1 MKFGILKVNY
11 SNNLDFIQEDP
22 LKTSEKSKYKCETCG
37 KSYKQA
43 LGLKEHINSVHKG
56 LTLKCEYC
64 GKDTFKHNTN
74 LQRHIKL
81 KHEKIKTEEGLVKII
96 KCDEYGKSY
105 DTPFALR
112 KHLNRSHQ
120 KPELTCK
127 LCEKAF
133 GDPSRK
139 KLTLRQVKNIII
151 SASIIKYLS
160 KLGLQT
166 IFATIDKAYNF

>member
-1 MKFGILKVNY
+1 MQFGILKVNY
-11 SNNLDFIQEDP
+11 SNNLDLNQEDH
-22 LKTSEKSKYKCETCG
+22 LKTTEKSKYECETCG

-56 LTLKCEYC
+56 LTCEYC
-64 GKDTFKHNTN
+64 GKDNFKQNAN

-81 KHEKIKTEEGLVKII
+81 KHEKIKTEEGLVKLL
-96 KCDEYGKSY
+96 KCDECDKSF

-127 LCEKAF
+127 NCGKAF
-133 GDPSRK
+133 GDPSR
-139 KLTLRQVKNIII
+139 
-151 SASIIKYLS
+151 
-160 KLGLQT
+160 
-166 IFATIDKAYNF
+166 